1 MGKGGA
7 LMILFEILYSV
18 ILPVFLI
25 IGVGV
30 VLDRCFTIDLPTLS
44 KLNFYVFVPALVMVK
59 LLDADLPA
67 DTMLKVGGF
76 GIAHV
81 VILFAISLGA
91 YSWGSLKAKRAV
103 LSLATMF
110 YNTGN
115 YGFPFVILA
124 FGDEYVGIIAILLM
138 TQNLLNFT
146 LGIWILEGS
155 KASNGSLLKIPIL
168 YVLAIALA
176 MRALGLDLVPSVKQP
191 LTYLGNGLI
200 PIALLTLGVQLS
212 RCKISR
218 EIVPLS
224 VLTVIRLVVSPVIGW
239 GLVTALGI
247 EGVTGAVLIAS
258 AGLPVAVNVFI
269 LAAEYNRD
277 AELASQGVFWTT
289 LLSPVTLAVVLML
302 VR

>member
-1 MGKGGA
+1 
-7 LMILFEILYSV
+7 MILFEILYSV

-30 VLDRCFTIDLPTLS
+30 LLDRRFTIDLPTLS

-81 VILFAISLGA
+81 VILFAISLA
-91 YSWGSLKAKRAV
+91 VYSWGPLRAKRAV

-124 FGDEYVGIIAILLM
+124 FGDEYVGVIAILLM

-155 KASNGSLLKIPIL
+155 KAGNGSRLTGLLKIPVL

-176 MRALGLDLVPSVKQP
+176 MRALGYDLVPQVKQP

-269 LAAEYNRD
+269 LSAEYKRD
-277 AELASQGVFWTT
+277 AELASQCVFWTT
-289 LLSPVTLAVVLML
+289 LLSPVTLAVVLTL

>member
-1 MGKGGA
+1 M
-7 LMILFEILYSV
+7 LFRS
-18 ILPVFLI
+18 
-25 IGVGV
+25 
-30 VLDRCFTIDLPTLS
+30 
-44 KLNFYVFVPALVMVK
+44 
-59 LLDADLPA
+59 
-67 DTMLKVGGF
+67 
-76 GIAHV
+76 
-81 VILFAISLGA
+81 
-91 YSWGSLKAKRAV
+91 
-103 LSLATMF
+103 
-110 YNTGN
+110 
-115 YGFPFVILA
+115 
-124 FGDEYVGIIAILLM
+124 
-138 TQNLLNFT
+138 
-146 LGIWILEGS
+146 
-155 KASNGSLLKIPIL
+155 
-168 YVLAIALA
+168 LA